1 MTTQQVRRFVVGV
14 DASEEAESALDW
26 ARRLAGPDDSIVAV
40 RAWSMPYTAA
50 GQFAIPVLPDDF
62 AQAAGEGLGAV
73 VEPLGDPRVE
83 RVVREGRPGPAVVE
97 MAEGDDAAAPA
108 DVIVVGHRGDSRMA
122 LMLGSTANY
131 VAHHAQRPVVIV
143 RGQVPPDGPP
153 ARRVVVGADDH
164 DLDDADA
171 TNESVRALQW
181 AYELPGVETIRVVN
195 AWFLPPVAI
204 GLYPS
209 LGTDLE
215 PMDAASF
222 EAIER
227 VIAAAGEPPA
237 GVTIERAALR
247 GTGGIAL
254 VEESRDADLV
264 VVGSKGKGRL
274 RGLLLGSTSAEVAA
288 HAHCP
293 VAVIR

>member
-1 MTTQQVRRFVVGV
+1 
-14 DASEEAESALDW
+14 
-26 ARRLAGPDDSIVAV
+26 
-40 RAWSMPYTAA
+40 
-50 GQFAIPVLPDDF
+50 
-62 AQAAGEGLGAV
+62 
-73 VEPLGDPRVE
+73 
-83 RVVREGRPGPAVVE
+83 

-247 GTGGIAL
+247 GTYLADVTTAGAG
-254 VEESRDADLV
+254 DLV
-264 VVGSKGKGRL
+264 AVTGDIDLAQLVLQLVDPLALNRQQAYTILTCTGTRSGALAGTNLPQGWRASYHTPGVVKLVYASGTL
-274 RGLLLGSTSAEVAA
+274 
-288 HAHCP
+288 
-293 VAVIR
+293 IRVR